1 MSEATE
7 GMQGKV
13 FGQIVGISRLP
24 LIFKQYCFEVILQI
38 KIYQLYT
45 LTSHAVLDKMISLI
59 IDHFKFKST
68 SCFLRV
74 LCIAEKL
81 EMEKYFLCI

>member
-45 LTSHAVLDKMISLI
+45 LTSPRCA
-59 IDHFKFKST
+59 
-68 SCFLRV
+68 R
-74 LCIAEKL
+74 
-81 EMEKYFLCI
+81 